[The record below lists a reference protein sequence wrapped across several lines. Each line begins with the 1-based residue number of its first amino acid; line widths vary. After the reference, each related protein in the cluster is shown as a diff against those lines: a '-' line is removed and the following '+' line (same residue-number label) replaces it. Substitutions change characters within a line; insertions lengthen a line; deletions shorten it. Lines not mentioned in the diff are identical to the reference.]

1 MHPIFFSRWNFQS
14 VEKSNTFHK
23 KEGIPITES
32 WKYVPY
38 GSVRKLLD
46 LEFYYIL
53 HSEKMCIHTI
63 WYQVPYLLVPV
74 LLPNYHIHMAIA
86 EEMGN

>member
-1 MHPIFFSRWNFQS
+1 MEDAFVILRQLFFYHISDPFMHPIFFSRWNFQS
-14 VEKSNTFHK
+14 VEKSNITFHK

-46 LEFYYIL
+46 LEFYYTV
-53 HSEKMCIHTI
+53 KKCAFTQ
-63 WYQVPYLLVPV
+63 YGTRYLT
-74 LLPNYHIHMAIA
+74 Y
-86 EEMGN
+86 